1 MQATDI
7 IKISLP
13 ATLKVKKKMIKVK
26 LILMFYLTQY
36 IQNIMSHIIAIK
48 LLMIYFAK
56 SEIWCVFYIYS
67 TSHFTLVTFQ
77 VFISHMWLVA
87 TVSDS
92 IRLD

>member
-36 IQNIMSHIIAIK
+36 IQNIMSYISAIK

-56 SEIWCVFYIYS
+56 SEIW
-67 TSHFTLVTFQ
+67 
-77 VFISHMWLVA
+77 
-87 TVSDS
+87 
-92 IRLD
+92 